1 VTRWSGG
8 SVNPYHPGPARPQVD
23 QSRLWAGG
31 LATALVAMLL
41 VAVMSWI
48 VRDVLDIP
56 ELQRLIDDRSR
67 TDGDLPADLIA
78 AFVATLVATLVLD
91 LLLLTT
97 PTPLR
102 LFHWLIALVTI
113 VAALVPLTRGDD
125 TDSSVARAVGTAIVG
140 LTISSLLTGVARRSL
155 RPARPGSGPW

>member
-1 VTRWSGG
+1 MD
-8 SVNPYHPGPARPQVD
+8 PYHSTPARPQVD
-23 QSRLWAGG
+23 HSRLWAGG
-31 LATALVAMLL
+31 LATALVVMLL

-67 TDGDLPADLIA
+67 TDGDLAADLVA
-78 AFVATLVATLVLD
+78 AFVLTLVATLVLD
-91 LLLLTT
+91 VLLVTT

-102 LFHWLIALVTI
+102 LFHWLIVLATV

-125 TDSSVARAVGTAIVG
+125 TDSSVARAVGTLVVG
-140 LTISSLLTGVARRSL
+140 LTISSLLTGVARRSY